1 MAANAIDVFTVESR
15 SVAEGRFGLWGVT
28 VNDYMVNGLP
38 LDFGS
43 AVVALA
49 TRRATTIE
57 RELMPLTTMM
67 MVRNRKLKKLGDALG
82 DLTRLQVSF
91 KAENP
96 GSEVSGSAVSNE
108 TYKIINN
115 IKTGLFVS
123 KSDGQHM
130 TKANVEQAIQL
141 VKSEIDK
148 LNNEM
153 QTDTTRVQSYVQKRD
168 ESFSMASTILTSAKD
183 TRRGTITAMGG

>member
-1 MAANAIDVFTVESR
+1 MAVNAIDAFTVESTP
-15 SVAEGRFGLWGVT
+15 VAENRFGLWGVT
-28 VNDYMVNGLP
+28 VNDYLIDGLP
-38 LDFGS
+38 VDFGS

-82 DLTRLQVSF
+82 DLTNLQVNF
-91 KAENP
+91 KADAP
-96 GSEVSGSAVSNE
+96 GSEKSASGVSEA
-108 TYKIINN
+108 TFKLLDA
-115 IKTGLFVS
+115 IKSGLFA
-123 KSDGQHM
+123 DNMHRM

-168 ESFSMASTILTSAKD
+168 ESFSMASTILTSTKD

>member
-1 MAANAIDVFTVESR
+1 MAVNAIDPFTVKSQP
-15 SVAEGRFGLWGVT
+15 VAEDRFGLWGVT
-28 VNDYMVNGLP
+28 VNDYEVNGLP
-38 LDFGS
+38 VDFGS

-57 RELMPLTTMM
+57 RELQPLTTMM
-67 MVRNRKLKKLGDALG
+67 MVRNRKLKDLGDALG

-91 KAENP
+91 KPDAAGGEE
-96 GSEVSGSAVSNE
+96 SAHAVSAA
-108 TYKIINN
+108 TYKLVDA
-115 IKTGLFVS
+115 IKSGLFIGR
-123 KSDGQHM
+123 SDGYHM

-148 LNNEM
+148 RNNEM

-168 ESFSMASTILTSAKD
+168 ESFTMASTILSSAKD

>member
-1 MAANAIDVFTVESR
+1 MESTP
-15 SVAEGRFGLWGVT
+15 VAENRFGLWGVT
-28 VNDYMVNGLP
+28 VNDYLIDGLP
-38 LDFGS
+38 VDFGS

-82 DLTRLQVSF
+82 DLTNLQVNF
-91 KAENP
+91 KADAP
-96 GSEVSGSAVSNE
+96 GSEKSASGVSEA
-108 TYKIINN
+108 TFKLLDA
-115 IKTGLFVS
+115 IKSGLFA
-123 KSDGQHM
+123 DNMHRM

-153 QTDTTRVQSYVQKRD
+153 QTDTTRAQSYIQKRD
-168 ESFSMASTILTSAKD
+168 DSFGMASSIMGSTQNSRKD
-183 TRRGTITAMGG
+183 AIAAMGG

>member
-1 MAANAIDVFTVESR
+1 MAVNAIEPFTVKSLP
-15 SVAEGRFGLWGVT
+15 VAEDRFGLWGVI
-28 VNDYMVNGLP
+28 VNDYEVNGVP
-38 LDFGS
+38 VDFGS

-49 TRRATTIE
+49 TRRATTVE
-57 RELMPLTTMM
+57 RELLPLTTMM
-67 MVRNRKLKKLGDALG
+67 MARNRKLKKFGDALG

-91 KAENP
+91 KADAA
-96 GSEVSGSAVSNE
+96 GSDTSTGSVSLDTANVLD
-108 TYKIINN
+108 KIQR
-115 IKTGLFVS
+115 GLYTS
-123 KSDGQHM
+123 SRQM

-168 ESFSMASTILTSAKD
+168 ESFTMASTILSAAKD